1 MSNIRNNKKPIPTSK
16 QMYFWILF
24 FSWVFIC
31 LLTMG
36 LLNSFFQPEA
46 GYVEGHVE
54 EGTEWFEEYDEIRS
68 TLNGR
73 TYTRDEYRCFAYL
86 NYTYSVN
93 GDIYFG
99 SNGQPVEYTL
109 SKSTKSCINYALE
122 YYSSS
127 FNISVW
133 YYPDD
138 PANSR
143 LTEDVEEITDTLV
156 LCCCFQFFIGLIFI
170 YLLMHKINNNHDT
183 LTSFDNNSSITHSM
197 TAVTLENRDNS
208 PNLVL
213 AILKKI
219 IGLFI
224 IIFSILPLYI
234 VYEANTKP
242 TVNAGGD
249 LSIPFTCCGIL
260 GIIIG
265 LVLIL
270 SSKRSKYE
278 EIPIALINEKIEI
291 SKLKED
297 DKLPAINEWGDTS
310 SKNK

>member
-1 MSNIRNNKKPIPTSK
+1 MSNIRNNKKPMHKPRK
-16 QMYFWILF
+16 MHFWIFF

-73 TYTRDEYRCFAYL
+73 TYTTDEYRCFAYL

-109 SKSTKSCINYALE
+109 SKSSNSCINHALE

-143 LTEDVEEITDTLV
+143 LTEDIEEITDTLV
-156 LCCCFQFFIGLIFI
+156 CCCCFQFFIGLFMI
-170 YLLMHKINNNHDT
+170 YFVMYKFNNNET
-183 LTSFDNNSSITHSM
+183 STSFDNNFSTTQSM
-197 TAVTLENRDNS
+197 TAVTLLKRDNS
-208 PNLVL
+208 PNLALV
-213 AILKKI
+213 IFKKI
-219 IGLFI
+219 IGLFL

-249 LSIPFTCCGIL
+249 LSIPFTCCGIF
-260 GIIIG
+260 GVIIG
-265 LVLIL
+265 LILIL
-270 SSKRSKYE
+270 SSNKSKYE
-278 EIPIALINEKIEI
+278 EVPIVLSNKAIEI
-291 SKLKED
+291 PKED
-297 DKLPAINEWGDTS
+297 DKPSTNEKWWNTS
-310 SKNK
+310 LEKK

>member
-109 SKSTKSCINYALE
+109 SKSSNSCINYALE

-143 LTEDVEEITDTLV
+143 LTEDVEEITDTLAC
-156 LCCCFQFFIGLIFI
+156 CCCFQFFIGLFMI
-170 YLLMHKINNNHDT
+170 YFVIHRTNNNYDT
-183 LTSFDNNSSITHSM
+183 PISFENNSSINQSVA
-197 TAVTLENRDNS
+197 AVTLEQRDTNPNS
-208 PNLVL
+208 VLV
-213 AILKKI
+213 IFKKI
-219 IGLFI
+219 IGLFL

-249 LSIPFTCCGIL
+249 LSIPFTCCGTL

-265 LVLIL
+265 FIL
-270 SSKRSKYE
+270 LLHSKRNKNKEVHVILTNEVIENSSK
-278 EIPIALINEKIEI
+278 N
-291 SKLKED
+291 D
-297 DKLPAINEWGDTS
+297 DKPSTDGDWWDTS
-310 SKNK
+310 SEI

>member
-73 TYTRDEYRCFAYL
+73 THTRDEYRCFAYL

-93 GDIYFG
+93 GDTYFG

-109 SKSTKSCINYALE
+109 SKSSNSCINHALE

-143 LTEDVEEITDTLV
+143 LTEDVEEITDTLA
-156 LCCCFQFFIGLIFI
+156 CCCFFQFFIGLSIMYFVM
-170 YLLMHKINNNHDT
+170 YRINNNYDT
-183 LTSFDNNSSITHSM
+183 PISFDNNSSITQSM
-197 TAVTLENRDNS
+197 AAVTLEKSDNN

-213 AILKKI
+213 VIFKRI
-219 IGLFI
+219 IGLFL

-265 LVLIL
+265 LIL
-270 SSKRSKYE
+270 LLHSKRNKYE
-278 EIPIALINEKIEI
+278 EVPVVLNNEVMEV
-291 SKLKED
+291 SKND
-297 DKLPAINEWGDTS
+297 DKPSTNGKWWDTS
-310 SKNK
+310 LDNKL

>member
-1 MSNIRNNKKPIPTSK
+1 MSNIRNNKKSIPKSK

-24 FSWVFIC
+24 FPWVFIC
-31 LLTMG
+31 LLTLG

-46 GYVEGHVE
+46 GYVQGHVE

-109 SKSTKSCINYALE
+109 SKSSNSCINHALE
-122 YYSSS
+122 HYSSS

-133 YYPDD
+133 YYPDN

-156 LCCCFQFFIGLIFI
+156 CCCCFQFFIGLFMI
-170 YLLMHKINNNHDT
+170 YFVMYRTNNHDT
-183 LTSFDNNSSITHSM
+183 QTSFDNNSSTTKSM
-197 TAVTLENRDNS
+197 VAVTLEKRDNS
-208 PNLVL
+208 PILVL
-213 AILKKI
+213 VIFKKI
-219 IGLFI
+219 IGLFLI
-224 IIFSILPLYI
+224 ILSILPLYI

-265 LVLIL
+265 LILIL
-270 SSKRSKYE
+270 SSNKSKYE
-278 EIPIALINEKIEI
+278 EIPVVLSDAVMEI
-291 SKLKED
+291 SKD
-297 DKLPAINEWGDTS
+297 NDKPSTSDEWWDTS
-310 SKNK
+310 SNQ